1 LNQLTSSE
9 QINFSFIVKT
19 LLFSHALMDRLISIV
34 LEGSLLE
41 IKSQKDEVIRMEDDG
56 KV

>member
-1 LNQLTSSE
+1 
-9 QINFSFIVKT
+9 
-19 LLFSHALMDRLISIV
+19 MDRLISIV

-56 KV
+56 KVEEQFLRHPLKNFLLKVFLTLIK